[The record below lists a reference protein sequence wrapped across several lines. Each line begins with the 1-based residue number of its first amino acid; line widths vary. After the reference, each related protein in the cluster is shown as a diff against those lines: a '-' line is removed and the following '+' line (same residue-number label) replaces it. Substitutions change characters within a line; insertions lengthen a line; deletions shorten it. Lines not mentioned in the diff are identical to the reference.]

1 MSLDSGASPPRLLG
15 VTARRPPAGASAVLR
30 ETPSEKRRGRPFG
43 RPRRFSGVVRTL
55 DQGFFTVYGRIIS
68 LSS

>member
-43 RPRRFSGVVRTL
+43 RPRRFSGVV
-55 DQGFFTVYGRIIS
+55 
-68 LSS
+68 